1 MVIDP
6 EKLVESLKR
15 EKEKSS
21 RGRVTLYLDKDLM
34 ATFKKLCAPIAPSKV
49 VEEFVR
55 QFVNSSKKKIK

>member
-6 EKLVESLKR
+6 EKLVESLK
-15 EKEKSS
+15 KKAKKN

-55 QFVNSSKKKIK
+55 QFVNSSKKKK